1 MKMLRSLIYREYKL
15 SRGHQLLMLILF
27 LLVAGCMLIP
37 FILGGEDFE
46 PADLENEDIANLY
59 IFPWIVGV
67 VGGVFAGSNNGV
79 HKADINSGWKR
90 YSISLPPKAS
100 QLALADTIYKMG
112 FALLLGAVT
121 FAFSGIIYGYTGFST
136 YVFGM
141 NIFLLCAVFFIISD
155 AIYTYILLLAKD
167 EKDAKKYRIIG
178 FFAVAGVL
186 KVLSMFAEE
195 KGKTA
200 MDYSEKSIFKDIA
213 KIAETA
219 ASEKVLVV
227 SAVLFAVSI
236 VVYFIMIRKSYE
248 RREA

>member
-15 SRGHQLLMLILF
+15 SRGHMLLMLILF

-37 FILGGEDFE
+37 FILGGDDFE
-46 PADLENEDIANLY
+46 PADLEEEIASIY
-59 IFPWIVGV
+59 FFPLLVGI
-67 VGGVFAGSNNGV
+67 VGGVFAGNNNGV

-90 YSISLPPKAS
+90 YSVTLPPTSS
-100 QLALADTIYKMG
+100 QLALADTLYKMG

-141 NIFLLCAVFFIISD
+141 NIFLMCAGFFIISD
-155 AIYTYILLLAKD
+155 AVYSYILLLAKD
-167 EKDAKKYRIIG
+167 EKDAKKYRMIG

-186 KVLSMFAEE
+186 KVLSMFAE
-195 KGKTA
+195 KKAKTA
-200 MDYSEKSIFKDIA
+200 MDYSEKSIFMDIA

-227 SAVLFAVSI
+227 SAALFAVSI

>member
-1 MKMLRSLIYREYKL
+1 MKMLRSLIFREYKL

-37 FILGGEDFE
+37 FILGGEDFD
-46 PADLENEDIANLY
+46 PADPENGDIAYLY
-59 IFPWIVGV
+59 IFPLIVGV

-112 FALLLGAVT
+112 FVVLLGVLT
-121 FAFSGIIYGYTGFST
+121 VVFSRIIYDYTGYST

-155 AIYTYILLLAKD
+155 AIYTYILMLAKD

-186 KVLSMFAEE
+186 KVLSMFAEK

-200 MDYSEKSIFKDIA
+200 MDYSEEKIFKEIA

-219 ASEKVLVV
+219 ASEKVLAV

-236 VVYFIMIRKSYE
+236 VVYFAVIWRSYE

>member
-15 SRGHQLLMLILF
+15 SRGHMLLMLILF

-37 FILGGEDFE
+37 FILGGDDFE
-46 PADLENEDIANLY
+46 PTDLEEEIASLY
-59 IFPWIVGV
+59 IYPLLVGI
-67 VGGVFAGSNNGV
+67 VGGVFAGNNNGV

-90 YSISLPPKAS
+90 YSAVLPPTSS
-100 QLALADTIYKMG
+100 QIAFAETIYKMG

-121 FAFSGIIYGYTGFST
+121 VVFSGIIYGYTGFST

-141 NIFLLCAVFFIISD
+141 NIFLMCAGFFIISD
-155 AIYTYILLLAKD
+155 AVYSYILLLAKD
-167 EKDAKKYRIIG
+167 EKDAKKYRMIG

-186 KVLSMFAEE
+186 KVLSMFAE
-195 KGKTA
+195 KKAKTA
-200 MDYSEKSIFKDIA
+200 MDYSEKSIFMDIA

>member
-1 MKMLRSLIYREYKL
+1 MKMLRSLIFREYKL

-37 FILGGEDFE
+37 FILGGDDFE
-46 PADLENEDIANLY
+46 PADLEEEIASLY
-59 IFPWIVGV
+59 IYPLLVGI
-67 VGGVFAGSNNGV
+67 VGGVFAGNNNGV

-90 YSISLPPKAS
+90 YSAVLPPTSS
-100 QLALADTIYKMG
+100 QIAFAETIYKMG

-121 FAFSGIIYGYTGFST
+121 VAFSGIIYGYTGFST

-141 NIFLLCAVFFIISD
+141 NIFLMCAGFFIISD
-155 AIYTYILLLAKD
+155 AVYSYILLLAKD
-167 EKDAKKYRIIG
+167 EKDAKKYRMIG

-186 KVLSMFAEE
+186 KVLSMFAE
-195 KGKTA
+195 KKAKTA
-200 MDYSEKSIFKDIA
+200 MDYSEKSIFMNIA

>member
-1 MKMLRSLIYREYKL
+1 MKMLRSLIFREYKL

-37 FILGGEDFE
+37 FILGGDDFE
-46 PADLENEDIANLY
+46 PADLEEEIASIY
-59 IFPWIVGV
+59 IFPLLVGI
-67 VGGVFAGSNNGV
+67 VGGVFAGNNNGV

-90 YSISLPPKAS
+90 YYAVLPPTSS
-100 QLALADTIYKMG
+100 QIAFAETIYKMG

-141 NIFLLCAVFFIISD
+141 NIFLICAGFFIISD
-155 AIYTYILLLAKD
+155 AVYSYILLLAKD
-167 EKDAKKYRIIG
+167 EKDAKKYRMIG

-186 KVLSMFAEE
+186 KVLSMFAE
-195 KGKTA
+195 KKAKTA
-200 MDYSEKSIFKDIA
+200 MDYSEKSIFMDIA

>member
-37 FILGGEDFE
+37 FILGGDDFE
-46 PADLENEDIANLY
+46 PSDLEEEIAYLY
-59 IFPWIVGV
+59 IFPLLVGI
-67 VGGVFAGSNNGV
+67 VGGVFAGNNNGV

-90 YSISLPPKAS
+90 YSAVLPPTSS
-100 QLALADTIYKMG
+100 QIAFAETIYKMG

-121 FAFSGIIYGYTGFST
+121 FAFSGIIYGYTGYST

-141 NIFLLCAVFFIISD
+141 NIFLLCAGFFIISD
-155 AIYTYILLLAKD
+155 AVYSYILLLAKD
-167 EKDAKKYRIIG
+167 EKDAKKYRMIG

-186 KVLSMFAEE
+186 KVLSMFAEK

-200 MDYSEKSIFKDIA
+200 VDYSEKSIFMDIA

-219 ASEKVLVV
+219 ASGKVLVV

>member
-37 FILGGEDFE
+37 FILGGDDFD
-46 PADLENEDIANLY
+46 PADLENEDSANLY
-59 IFPWIVGV
+59 IFPLIVGV

-141 NIFLLCAVFFIISD
+141 NIFLMCAGFFIISD
-155 AIYTYILLLAKD
+155 AVYSYILLLAKD
-167 EKDAKKYRIIG
+167 EKDAKKYRMIG

-186 KVLSMFAEE
+186 KVLSMFAEK
-195 KGKTA
+195 KGNSAT
-200 MDYSEKSIFKDIA
+200 DYSEQSIFMDIA